1 MPCSPSGHGFV
12 CSQLHILFDDVSI
25 LGLGAISMQ
34 GWLCSSHGDTV
45 GEAPAGWGERG
56 EGSGSRHL
64 PHYSALERLGDY
76 RDRWAEK

>member
-1 MPCSPSGHGFV
+1 M

-45 GEAPAGWGERG
+45 GEAPALVGERG
-56 EGSGSRHL
+56 EGSGQGRPPASCH
-64 PHYSALERLGDY
+64 HSALETGRLQRQMG
-76 RDRWAEK
+76 REVTN